1 MSLVLRL
8 LEGELA
14 ILRLAPDAGVPS
26 WLNSGKPLV
35 SVTRTVDELSIVC
48 PACLVPD
55 GAACEAGWRAFRV
68 EGKMDFSAVGILAAV
83 LNPLAQ
89 AGISI
94 FAISTFDTDYILV
107 RGDALER
114 ALTALRGHFEVLE

>member
-1 MSLVLRL
+1 MNLVLRL
-8 LEGELA
+8 LEGELT
-14 ILRLAPDAGVPS
+14 ILRLPPDASVPS
-26 WLNSGKPLV
+26 WLSSERPLV
-35 SVTRTVDELSIVC
+35 SVTRTADELSIVC
-48 PACLVPD
+48 PSNLVPD
-55 GAACEAGWRAFRV
+55 DVACEAGSRAFRV

-107 RGDALER
+107 RGNVLEKAL
-114 ALTALRGHFEVLE
+114 AALRGHFEVLQ